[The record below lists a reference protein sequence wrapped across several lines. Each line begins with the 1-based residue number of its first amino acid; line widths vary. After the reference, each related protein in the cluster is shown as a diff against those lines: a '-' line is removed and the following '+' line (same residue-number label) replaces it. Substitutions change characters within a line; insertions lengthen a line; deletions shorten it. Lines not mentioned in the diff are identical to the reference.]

1 MSVYKTSGNIKMKN
15 IDLEIETENGTA
27 VVEGYTVGIQSVNIF
42 NWFSSI
48 AYETSAKKIIDY
60 LIEKEADEIAV
71 LKSVY
76 VPEEDRNKGYG
87 NSLISNFLDEVGEVS
102 FVFLEC
108 DNAESNE
115 ISLKEWYKDFG
126 FESFSD
132 IFKLKD
138 VEGIE
143 DLMFLRMD

>member
-1 MSVYKTSGNIKMKN
+1 MKN

-27 VVEGYTVGIQSVNIF
+27 VAEGYTVSIQSVNIF

-60 LIEKEADEIAV
+60 LIEKEADKIAV